1 MEISENSK
9 FNTGL
14 VISNYDSYNIDPL
27 LPLLGAEFPDWSV
40 NKIKSYIRLVIKNK
54 RDVAGILVAKNEAS
68 YNVGLLIYTFQ
79 QIPTEKLPKGE
90 NTEFTNCLVVENIV
104 SSSPILQKM
113 VFLLMIESS
122 MHIAKKNSCDFIEL
136 PKLDTS
142 FELIQKKYNSNLS
155 GMNGWRTFLK
165 IPKASDFSKE
175 I

>member
-1 MEISENSK
+1 MQSLEETK

-14 VISNYDSYNIDPL
+14 IISNYNSDDIDPL

-54 RDVAGILVAKNEAS
+54 QDVAGILVAKNEAF

-79 QIPTEKLPKGE
+79 QIPTEKLSKGE

-113 VFLLMIESS
+113 VFLLMVESS

-136 PKLDTS
+136 PKLDFS
-142 FELIQKKYNSNLS
+142 FELIKEKYSSNLS

-165 IPKASDFSKE
+165 VPKTQAVS
-175 I
+175 

>member
-1 MEISENSK
+1 MQFLEETK

-14 VISNYDSYNIDPL
+14 IISNYNSNDIDPL
-27 LPLLGAEFPDWSV
+27 LPLLGTEFPDWSV
-40 NKIKSYIRLVIKNK
+40 NKIKSYIKLVIKNK
-54 RDVAGILVAKNEAS
+54 KDVAGILVAKNEAS

-79 QIPTEKLPKGE
+79 QIPTEKLSKGK

-113 VFLLMIESS
+113 VFLLMVEFS
-122 MHIAKKNSCDFIEL
+122 MHVAKKNSCDFIEL

-142 FELIQKKYNSNLS
+142 FELIKEKYSSSLS

-165 IPKASDFSKE
+165 IPKTSANKE
-175 I
+175 L

>member
-1 MEISENSK
+1 M
-9 FNTGL
+9 
-14 VISNYDSYNIDPL
+14 
-27 LPLLGAEFPDWSV
+27 
-40 NKIKSYIRLVIKNK
+40 
-54 RDVAGILVAKNEAS
+54 VAKNEAF

-79 QIPTEKLPKGE
+79 QIPSEKLSKGE

-113 VFLLMIESS
+113 VFLLMVESS

-142 FELIQKKYNSNLS
+142 FELIKEKYNSSLS

-165 IPKASDFSKE
+165 ISKTQTAS
-175 I
+175 

>member
-1 MEISENSK
+1 MQSLEETK

-14 VISNYDSYNIDPL
+14 IISNYNSDDIDPL

-54 RDVAGILVAKNEAS
+54 QDVAGILVAKNEAF

-79 QIPTEKLPKGE
+79 QIPSEKLSKGE

-113 VFLLMIESS
+113 VFLLMVESS

-142 FELIQKKYNSNLS
+142 FELIKEKYSSSLS

-165 IPKASDFSKE
+165 IPKTQTAS
-175 I
+175 

>member
-1 MEISENSK
+1 MESLEETK

-14 VISNYDSYNIDPL
+14 IISNYNSDDIDPL

-54 RDVAGILVAKNEAS
+54 QDVAGILVAKNEAF

-79 QIPTEKLPKGE
+79 QIPTEKLSKGE

-113 VFLLMIESS
+113 VFLLMVESS

-142 FELIQKKYNSNLS
+142 FELIKEKYNSSLS

-165 IPKASDFSKE
+165 IPKTQVAS
-175 I
+175 

>member
-1 MEISENSK
+1 MESLEETK

-14 VISNYDSYNIDPL
+14 IISNYNSDDIDPL

-54 RDVAGILVAKNEAS
+54 QDVAGILVAKNEAF

-79 QIPTEKLPKGE
+79 QIPTEKLSKGE

-113 VFLLMIESS
+113 VFLLMVESS

-142 FELIQKKYNSNLS
+142 FELIKEKYSSSLS
-155 GMNGWRTFLK
+155 GTNGWRTFLK
-165 IPKASDFSKE
+165 IPKTSANKE
-175 I
+175 L

>member
-1 MEISENSK
+1 MQSLEETK

-14 VISNYDSYNIDPL
+14 IISNYNSDDIDPL

-54 RDVAGILVAKNEAS
+54 QDVAGILVAKNEAF

-79 QIPTEKLPKGE
+79 QIPTEKLSKGE

-122 MHIAKKNSCDFIEL
+122 MLIAKKNSCDFIEL
-136 PKLDTS
+136 PKLDFS
-142 FELIQKKYNSNLS
+142 FELIKEKYSSNLS

-165 IPKASDFSKE
+165 VPKTQAVS
-175 I
+175 

>member
-1 MEISENSK
+1 
-9 FNTGL
+9 
-14 VISNYDSYNIDPL
+14 
-27 LPLLGAEFPDWSV
+27 
-40 NKIKSYIRLVIKNK
+40 
-54 RDVAGILVAKNEAS
+54 
-68 YNVGLLIYTFQ
+68 
-79 QIPTEKLPKGE
+79 
-90 NTEFTNCLVVENIV
+90 
-104 SSSPILQKM
+104 M
-113 VFLLMIESS
+113 VESS